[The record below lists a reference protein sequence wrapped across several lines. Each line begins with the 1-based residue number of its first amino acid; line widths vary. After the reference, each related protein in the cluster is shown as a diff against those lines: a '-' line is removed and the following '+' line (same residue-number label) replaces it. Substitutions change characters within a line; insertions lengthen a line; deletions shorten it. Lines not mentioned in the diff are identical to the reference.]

1 MSEYVLSYPFR
12 MNNKNRRAEVVMTG
26 TDTYKA
32 QQVKAFVRTETTE
45 RSIFPNFGI
54 EEPTFNTFDSG
65 QFYDAFSDFYTTD
78 DIEIMEIGLVQSEGA
93 LSNVEITFK

>member
-1 MSEYVLSYPFR
+1 MAEYVLSYPFR
-12 MNNKNRRAEVVMTG
+12 MSNNNRRANVVLSG

-65 QFYDAFSDFYTTD
+65 QFYDSFSDFYTSD
-78 DIEIMEIGLVQSEGA
+78 NIEIVEIGLVQSEGA
-93 LSNVEITFK
+93 LVNVEISFK

>member
-1 MSEYVLSYPFR
+1 MAEYVLSYPFR
-12 MNNKNRRAEVVMTG
+12 MSNNNRRAEVVLTG

-65 QFYDAFSDFYTTD
+65 QFYDSFSDFYTSD
-78 DIEIMEIGLVQSEGA
+78 NIDIVEIGLVQSEGA
-93 LSNVEITFK
+93 LTNVEISFK

>member
-1 MSEYVLSYPFR
+1 MAEYVLSYPFR
-12 MNNKNRRAEVVMTG
+12 MSNNNRRADVVLTG

-65 QFYDAFSDFYTTD
+65 QFYDSFSDFYTTD
-78 DIEIMEIGLVQSEGA
+78 NIDIVEIGLVQSEGA
-93 LSNVEITFK
+93 LTNVEINFK